1 MKEAMRLHEESG
13 INTVFDAHEN
23 LTSQSEE
30 TEKPYHNLQPSFD
43 DFLQEE
49 FENLT
54 IIEAKREV
62 SQNFNLLVALWLI
75 L

>member
-1 MKEAMRLHEESG
+1 MKEAMRLLEESG
-13 INTVFDAHEN
+13 INTVFDANEN

-30 TEKPYHNLQPSFD
+30 IEKPYHNLQPSFD

-62 SQNFNLLVALWLI
+62 SQNFNL
-75 L
+75 